1 MFQLTKV
8 WTDQEPGIGMV
19 EIRYLWT
26 PLGEAARWEGQED
39 AEVLAVVPDTNPR
52 VRQAVIEIPRYLNE
66 KDSYQLHYR
75 FVVVRNGREEFSPVF
90 SEEIVAR
97 EVPYVDQQG
106 RITEVRVLWGVDG
119 WAAPNWTQARLEGLK
134 LHMIPTRPGHDIE
147 GEGIADDAFYELI
160 QTVREL
166 SGGRIE
172 WTEGML
178 YPVLHW
184 MEREHLI
191 ESEWRNAQY
200 GGRRRRYYRIPKE
213 GRKALQSDQQQWM
226 AVHTTL
232 MTLWKTKPHLI

>member
-19 EIRYLWT
+19 EIRYLWS

-75 FVVVRNGREEFSPVF
+75 FVVVRNGREEFSPIF

-119 WAAPNWTQARLEGLK
+119 WAAPNWTQARLDGLK
-134 LHMIPTRPGHDIE
+134 LQMIPTRPGHDIE
-147 GEGIADDAFYELI
+147 GEGIADDAIYELI
-160 QTVREL
+160 QTVPL
-166 SGGRIE
+166 
-172 WTEGML
+172 
-178 YPVLHW
+178 P
-184 MEREHLI
+184 
-191 ESEWRNAQY
+191 
-200 GGRRRRYYRIPKE
+200 RRYVAKVWGQRGAAVEYVYQLLRTNSPLPEDDFETWDNNQTQNYRLVLE
-213 GRKALQSDQQQWM
+213 
-226 AVHTTL
+226 
-232 MTLWKTKPHLI
+232 

>member
-19 EIRYLWT
+19 EIRYLWS

-75 FVVVRNGREEFSPVF
+75 FVVVRNGREEFSPIF

-119 WAAPNWTQARLEGLK
+119 WTAPNWTQARLDGLK
-134 LHMIPTRPGHDIE
+134 LQMIPTRPGHDIE
-147 GEGIADDAFYELI
+147 GEGIADDAIYELI
-160 QTVREL
+160 QTVPL
-166 SGGRIE
+166 
-172 WTEGML
+172 
-178 YPVLHW
+178 P
-184 MEREHLI
+184 
-191 ESEWRNAQY
+191 
-200 GGRRRRYYRIPKE
+200 RRYVAKVWGQRGAAVEYVYQLLRTNSPLPEDDFETWDNNQTQNYRLVLE
-213 GRKALQSDQQQWM
+213 
-226 AVHTTL
+226 
-232 MTLWKTKPHLI
+232 

>member
-1 MFQLTKV
+1 VFQLTKV

-19 EIRYLWT
+19 EIRYLWS

-75 FVVVRNGREEFSPVF
+75 FVVVRNGREEFSPIS

-119 WAAPNWTQARLEGLK
+119 WTAPNWTQARLDGLN
-134 LHMIPTRPGHDIE
+134 LQMIPTRPGHDIE
-147 GEGIADDAFYELI
+147 GEGIADDAIYELI
-160 QTVREL
+160 QTVPL
-166 SGGRIE
+166 
-172 WTEGML
+172 
-178 YPVLHW
+178 P
-184 MEREHLI
+184 
-191 ESEWRNAQY
+191 
-200 GGRRRRYYRIPKE
+200 RRYVAKVWGQRGAAVEYVYQLLRTNSPLPEDDFETWDNNQTQNYRLVLE
-213 GRKALQSDQQQWM
+213 
-226 AVHTTL
+226 
-232 MTLWKTKPHLI
+232 

>member
-39 AEVLAVVPDTNPR
+39 AEVLVVVPDTNPR
-52 VRQAVIEIPRYLNE
+52 VRQAVIEIPRYLDE

-75 FVVVRNGREEFSPVF
+75 FVVVRNGREEFAPVF
-90 SEEIVAR
+90 SEEIIAR

-119 WAAPNWTQARLEGLK
+119 WVAPNWTQARLEGLK

-160 QTVREL
+160 QTVPL
-166 SGGRIE
+166 
-172 WTEGML
+172 
-178 YPVLHW
+178 P
-184 MEREHLI
+184 
-191 ESEWRNAQY
+191 
-200 GGRRRRYYRIPKE
+200 RRYVAKVWGPRGAAVEYVYQLLRTNSPLPEDDFEAWDNNETRNYRIVLE
-213 GRKALQSDQQQWM
+213 
-226 AVHTTL
+226 
-232 MTLWKTKPHLI
+232 